1 MKYTLFRDIEGT
13 SEKYPRSH
21 YRQLISTQPGKIPI
35 DSSFMPQVDPDFLL
49 ADVPNALDSTSLTTA
64 VQARH
69 IKPRQVT
76 GFVEV
81 KASET
86 ERPFAP
92 CKVVKDLTAQVSD
105 YARLIFSVRPFQIFV
120 VGMMIYGW
128 KFSLAFFDRGGIL
141 MSREYHIEDDL
152 DVFVAVVRRL
162 VCDASP
168 TDLGQDPSVHLF
180 KSDTYHQDTYPRFR
194 VGMGGLDNRYWITE
208 GPPMWTSL
216 SLLGR
221 GTSVWH
227 ATGQDGKVVLK
238 VAWRD
243 TSRMSETDIYAAV
256 RVTHAGIADC
266 LGGGDVLFP
275 SWTTAV
281 PVNVQQLRSR
291 VLHSNS
297 PMTRNPVLHRVTIRP
312 VGCPLWEFECTEDL
326 IKGLRAIVT
335 SELNCSTQDN
345 TNM

>member
-21 YRQLISTQPGKIPI
+21 HRQLISTQSSKIPI
-35 DSSFMPQVDPDFLL
+35 NGSSMPQVDPDFLL
-49 ADVPNALDSTSLTTA
+49 ADVPNAPDPTSLTTA

-81 KASET
+81 KASEA
-86 ERPFAP
+86 ERPFTSRN
-92 CKVVKDLTAQVSD
+92 VVKDLTAQVSD
-105 YARLIFSVRPFQIFV
+105 YARLVFSVRPFQIFV

-128 KFSLAFFDRGGIL
+128 KFSLAFFDRGGVL
-141 MSREYHIEDDL
+141 MSREYHIEEDL

-162 VCDASP
+162 VCDVSP
-168 TDLGQDPSVHLF
+168 TDLGRDPSVQLF
-180 KSDTYHQDTYPRFR
+180 ENDTYHQDTYPRFR

-227 ATGQDGKVVLK
+227 ATGQDGKLILK
-238 VAWRD
+238 IAWRD
-243 TSRMSETDIYAAV
+243 ASRMSETDIYAAV

-266 LGGGDVLFP
+266 LGGGDVSFP
-275 SWTTAV
+275 SLTAAV
-281 PVNVQQLRSR
+281 PVNVQQLHRR
-291 VLHSNS
+291 VFHSNS
-297 PMTRNPVLHRVTIRP
+297 SVTRNLVLHRVTIRP
-312 VGCPLWEFECTEDL
+312 VGRPLWEFESADDL

-335 SELNCSTQDN
+335 GELNFSTQDD

>member
-21 YRQLISTQPGKIPI
+21 HRQLISTQPGKIPI
-35 DSSFMPQVDPDFLL
+35 DSSSMPQVDPDFLL

-168 TDLGQDPSVHLF
+168 TDLGRDPSVHLF

-238 VAWRD
+238 AAWRD
-243 TSRMSETDIYAAV
+243 TSKMSETDIYAAV

-266 LGGGDVLFP
+266 LGGGDVSFP
-275 SWTTAV
+275 SWTAAV
-281 PVNVQQLRSR
+281 PVNIQQLRSR

-326 IKGLRAIVT
+326 IKGLRAIVIG
-335 SELNCSTQDN
+335 ELNFSTQDD